1 MRTFVGTSGYSYKEW
16 KGFFYPPDLPAS
28 QMLHFYAGRFGTV
41 EINNT
46 FYRMPSAAVL
56 SSWSE
61 QVPETFVFVLK
72 APRSITHMRQLNEVG
87 DALGYF
93 WKTAGA
99 LGPRLGPVLFQM
111 PPFFKKDLARL
122 RDFLRQLPEGCRA
135 AFEFRHP
142 SWFADDAY
150 EVLRSAGA
158 PLCLAE
164 TDEQEAPSV
173 ATGNWGYLRLRR
185 SDYDAS
191 SIRVW
196 AERIRS
202 QPWESAYI
210 FFKHEDEAKGPRF
223 AGQLNEALAELNP
236 KG

>member
-1 MRTFVGTSGYSYKEW
+1 
-16 KGFFYPPDLPAS
+16 
-28 QMLHFYAGRFGTV
+28 
-41 EINNT
+41 
-46 FYRMPSAAVL
+46 
-56 SSWSE
+56 
-61 QVPETFVFVLK
+61 
-72 APRSITHMRQLNEVG
+72 
-87 DALGYF
+87 
-93 WKTAGA
+93 
-99 LGPRLGPVLFQM
+99 M
-111 PPFFKKDLARL
+111 PPFFKKDLGRL

-158 PLCLAE
+158 PLCLAD
-164 TDEQEAPSV
+164 TDEQEPPWV

-191 SIRVW
+191 SIRAW
-196 AERIRS
+196 ADRIRA
-202 QPWESAYI
+202 QPWESAYV

-236 KG
+236 KA